1 MININAIP
9 TLVAAISV
17 ITIGIFVIVKNI
29 RSRGNRSFF
38 LLTLSTFL
46 WQIGTT
52 LALAATEPQTALF
65 GTRIGFLGIV
75 FIPITTY
82 QFVLNFLG
90 IGHERRR
97 IIIFGY
103 LINLLFFIPL
113 SWTSYMFNGVYKFR
127 WGYWY
132 KAGVLHPLFLVFFGS
147 FMFLN
152 FCQLYIVYKKEKSP
166 FEKNRKKYLSIA
178 LLIAY
183 ISIEDYLPTYGL
195 NIYPFGYLAV
205 IGSILII
212 AYAIVKHH
220 LLDIKIA
227 ITRAGIFLVIYA
239 LVLGVPFWVGYTLLG
254 RGIWVS
260 VFLFGMILASLGPFA
275 YNYLQRKAENALL
288 KEQKHYQKALKDF
301 ASTIIFIKDV
311 KELTQKV
318 VSKIMASV
326 EVQFCAIYLKE
337 PNDFYLAQHEP
348 NISPDLPSKISL
360 NSEFINYL
368 ANITAPL
375 LGEFLPKVSN
385 IRLGLVA
392 PLFLKQELCGVIML
406 GPKEAGFF
414 TDTDLDAFTI
424 LANQTSLALSEIYY
438 FEEYQKTTEDKY
450 KLILEKE
457 RLESAFEIAEAYRH
471 EVGNAVQMISLNA
484 DNFLSDTSY
493 KPSQEELLKSLRSIT
508 KNANRAQNVLNAV
521 SNYNKK
527 AKTEF
532 KTVALDKIVNEA
544 IKKQE
549 ASISD
554 KGITLQKEMEDEIQV
569 LGNEN
574 LQEAVRYL
582 IEGAVQAIEY
592 FLPKEKLISVKLG
605 NKDNSAVL
613 EVADTGNAVL
623 SDTLYKGVGI
633 ERGKEGGIYYF
644 IARRIIFDHKGK
656 FEIKEF
662 NNKQGTRFMIEIPLR
677 RE

>member
-1 MININAIP
+1 
-9 TLVAAISV
+9 
-17 ITIGIFVIVKNI
+17 
-29 RSRGNRSFF
+29 
-38 LLTLSTFL
+38 
-46 WQIGTT
+46 
-52 LALAATEPQTALF
+52 
-65 GTRIGFLGIV
+65 
-75 FIPITTY
+75 
-82 QFVLNFLG
+82 
-90 IGHERRR
+90 
-97 IIIFGY
+97 
-103 LINLLFFIPL
+103 
-113 SWTSYMFNGVYKFR
+113 
-127 WGYWY
+127 
-132 KAGVLHPLFLVFFGS
+132 
-147 FMFLN
+147 
-152 FCQLYIVYKKEKSP
+152 
-166 FEKNRKKYLSIA
+166 
-178 LLIAY
+178 
-183 ISIEDYLPTYGL
+183 
-195 NIYPFGYLAV
+195 
-205 IGSILII
+205 
-212 AYAIVKHH
+212 
-220 LLDIKIA
+220 
-227 ITRAGIFLVIYA
+227 
-239 LVLGVPFWVGYTLLG
+239 
-254 RGIWVS
+254 
-260 VFLFGMILASLGPFA
+260 MILASLGPFA

-348 NISPDLPSKISL
+348 NISPDLPPKISL

-493 KPSQEELLKSLRSIT
+493 KPSQEELLKSLRSIS
-508 KNANRAQNVLNAV
+508 KNANRAQNVLGAV